1 MRRDQNFE
9 SRAPRNREN
18 SGHSETKERCKLS
31 QDTKTPKS
39 GAARMRAYRRRRRRG
54 FRCVVVQIGPAEV
67 NGLIANGYLP
77 PDKQRDIHAIQL
89 AVNDLLFD
97 WLQQT

>member
-1 MRRDQNFE
+1 MLN
-9 SRAPRNREN
+9 N
-18 SGHSETKERCKLS
+18 
-31 QDTKTPKS
+31 TKTPQS
-39 GAARMRAYRRRRRRG
+39 AAGRMRKYRRRRRRG
-54 FRCVVVQIGPAEV
+54 FRCVEVQVGPAEV

-77 PDKQRDIHAIQL
+77 ADKQRDIHAIQL